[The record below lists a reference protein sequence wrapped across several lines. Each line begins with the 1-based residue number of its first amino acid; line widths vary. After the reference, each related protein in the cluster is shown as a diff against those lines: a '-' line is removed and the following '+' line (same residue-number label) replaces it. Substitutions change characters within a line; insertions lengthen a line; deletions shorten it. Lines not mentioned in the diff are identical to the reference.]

1 MVMRHIY
8 FNGQIIPECEATIS
22 IHDGGW
28 LHGAGLFETMRAQNG
43 RMFRVEKHIER
54 LRRSAATILRPIE
67 RGMLPS
73 RVDFLE
79 LLERNRLRSARVRL
93 TVSAGS
99 MLAETDPPN
108 PPCQEGQGGSAQ
120 LTVCATAA
128 PLSLPP
134 SAVYEHGAAVVICSF
149 RQSPEDAI
157 AGHKTTAYLPRLL
170 GLREAQRA
178 KCLEAI
184 WFTTQHLLA
193 EGCLSN
199 VFVVSDGVLKT
210 PPLDTPVL
218 PGIARGAVLELARS
232 LEIDAQECPLT
243 INELL
248 DADEVFL
255 TNAIMRVM
263 PVIKV
268 EKKGVGTGKPGPITN
283 RMRKALEDLAEKE
296 CGGP

>member
-8 FNGQIIPECEATIS
+8 FNGQIIPECEAAIS
-22 IHDGGW
+22 INDGGW

-43 RMFRVEKHIER
+43 RVFRAEQHFER
-54 LRRSAATILRPIE
+54 LRRSAAKILKPIE
-67 RGMLPS
+67 RGALPS
-73 RVDFLE
+73 RVDLLE
-79 LLERNRLRSARVRL
+79 LLDRNGLRSARVRL

-99 MLAETDPPN
+99 MVAETDEPR
-108 PPCQEGQGGSAQ
+108 QQ
-120 LTVCATAA
+120 LTVCATAV

-134 SAVYEHGAAVVICSF
+134 AAVYEHGAAVVVCSF

-170 GLREAQRA
+170 GLREAQRSQ
-178 KCLEAI
+178 CLEAI
-184 WFTTQHLLA
+184 WFTTQHHLA
-193 EGCLSN
+193 EGCISN

-210 PPLDTPVL
+210 SPLDTPVL
-218 PGIARGAVLELARS
+218 PGIARGTVLELAPS
-232 LEIDAQECPLT
+232 LEIDARECPLT
-243 INELL
+243 IHELL

-268 EKKGVGTGKPGPITN
+268 EKKDIGTGQPGPITH
-283 RMRKALEDLAEKE
+283 RLRKAFENLAEKE